1 MMRPLLMSAEKLA
14 VALCCIGIIT
24 SSVDA
29 KMPSFQ
35 PRRITFT
42 SSSSSIQQTTVGD
55 DSPISVRYNTNKNIF
70 STILELR
77 GGATSSRG
85 KKKGGRT
92 ASLSSSQ
99 KSSSNTKKTA
109 TGKSKVKGSVKDE
122 PEKSA
127 VSDTLKKYKAILPLT
142 RAYITMVGVVTL
154 LGLVLGEELAQGLL
168 ALDPIRTI
176 SGLELWRPITA
187 ACFLGPPSIG
197 WLMNAYYLFEYGSSL
212 ERAFGTAQHLLFL
225 TLQIAFLSV
234 CSAFFGQPFFAQ
246 SVITS
251 MLHVLSRS
259 MPNQKVKWLIFTV
272 PYWTLPY
279 GLMATDVLQAQGNAA
294 AALPH
299 ILGILSGHLYF
310 FHKNVW
316 PKIGGEDWLVPPQF
330 LRNKLDGGSSDASS
344 KSKESIS
351 NALKA
356 RKGKKGR
363 KLGGK

>member
-1 MMRPLLMSAEKLA
+1 MAAAIS
-14 VALCCIGIIT
+14 CIGAPSVSAKPP
-24 SSVDA
+24 SS
-29 KMPSFQ
+29 SFG
-35 PRRITFT
+35 PRRITFAT
-42 SSSSSIQQTTVGD
+42 RKQQRQTTAA
-55 DSPISVRYNTNKNIF
+55 VRQRHDAASIYNTLLK
-70 STILELR
+70 LR
-77 GGATSSRG
+77 GGASGR
-85 KKKGGRT
+85 KRKGGRT
-92 ASLSSSQ
+92 ATLYGNDSQ
-99 KSSSNTKKTA
+99 KKREKTA
-109 TGKSKVKGSVKDE
+109 TGKAKVRGTVKDE
-122 PEKSA
+122 PPKSA
-127 VSDTLKKYKAILPLT
+127 VSDTLTKYKAILPLT
-142 RAYITMVGVVTL
+142 RIYITMVGIVTL

-176 SGLELWRPITA
+176 NGLELWRPVTA

-225 TLQIAFLSV
+225 SIQIAFLSV

-279 GLMATDVLQAQGNAA
+279 GLMASDVLQAGNAA

-299 ILGILSGHLYF
+299 VLGIMSGHLYF

-316 PKIGGEDWLVPPQF
+316 PKVGGEDWLCPPDF
-330 LRNKLDGGSSDASS
+330 LRRRLDGVGDDEGRSR
-344 KSKESIS
+344 SKESIS

-356 RKGKKGR
+356 RKKGR
-363 KLGGK
+363 GKKLGGS